1 MKTVL
6 CSDVDN
12 CVYVKHIDDKM
23 IVIVIWVDDLIIG
36 ASNDLPLWETKKM
49 LKDRFKMKDL
59 GKLSHFLGT
68 DFEQGDGYVKV
79 SQKE

>member
-1 MKTVL
+1 MACYTVICMKTVL

-23 IVIVIWVDDLIIG
+23 TVIVIWVDDLIIG
-36 ASNDLPLWETKKM
+36 ASNDLLLWETQKM

-59 GKLSHFLGT
+59 GKL
-68 DFEQGDGYVKV
+68 
-79 SQKE
+79 